1 MQVNTYQK
9 ILGIYILAV
18 ILFWIVLNIS
28 QQTTSIYNYLYSFSF
43 GLIPL
48 IGGIFGL
55 LKSKHWGRFQSDVGK
70 GLFFVSLGLFAW
82 GMGAM
87 VWSYYNFFL
96 GLPAPYPS
104 LADLGFG
111 PSILLY
117 GIGAIYLAKY
127 SGANYG
133 IQNRYLKIFS
143 IIAPVF
149 ILIISYYILVVVA
162 RDGVLVSVPKLSFKT
177 ILDILYP
184 FGDFL
189 ALSLAVV
196 LSGLSIEYMSGK
208 YVAEVIA
215 IYLGLA
221 VMFIGDTIF
230 SYTTTTGTFYNGN
243 FGDLLLTFGL
253 SLLTYGALGF
263 CKIKSASRA

>member
-1 MQVNTYQK
+1 MQVNMYQK
-9 ILGIYILAV
+9 ILSAYLLFLV
-18 ILFWIVLNIS
+18 LFWTILNTS
-28 QQTTSIYNYLYSFSF
+28 QETTSTYNFLYSFLF

-48 IGGIFGL
+48 IGGIFGII
-55 LKSKHWGRFQSDVGK
+55 KSKDWGRFQSDVGK

-96 GLPAPYPS
+96 AVPAPYPS

-111 PSILLY
+111 PSIILY
-117 GIGAIYLAKY
+117 GIGAIYLSRY
-127 SGANYG
+127 SGASYG
-133 IQNRYLKIFS
+133 IQNKYLKIFS
-143 IIAPVF
+143 VIAPIF
-149 ILIISYYILVVVA
+149 ILFISYYILVVIA
-162 RDGVLVSVPKLSFKT
+162 RDGVLIGVSELSVKT
-177 ILDILYP
+177 VLDVLYP

-196 LSGLSIEYMSGK
+196 LSGLSVKYMSGK

-215 IYLGLA
+215 VYLGLA

-230 SYTTTTGTFYNGN
+230 SYTTTIGTFYNGN
-243 FGDLLLTFGL
+243 FGDLVLTLGL
-253 SLLTYGALGF
+253 FLLTYGALGF
-263 CKIKSASRA
+263 CKIKS